1 MFVNFWGNINSCM
14 IGVNPYMVGAVNPFM
29 AYYANPYMMRF
40 NFIQSMIGNM
50 LRGFSNQGC
59 NCQNYTVQ
67 QFPQIANYTAVQS
80 PYNDISVFLQPIGS
94 RTNYTNNNALA
105 QFNNAY
111 SECMDYIAN
120 YGKTQN
126 SSAYNFGT
134 VLTESRINS
143 QTKSGNTSL
152 SKNERIELLKEHL
165 KNVEGGYACVEG
177 DKGGAT
183 KHGVTHGTYDDYRR
197 RKNLPLRSVQEMTD
211 DEFSEIIENFWQ
223 KSGADKIENPILAF
237 YVFSTDWGSGIGKS
251 KQFLAQCGNDPEKFE
266 QLRRDFYN
274 RIAVGS
280 NAKFKKGWQNRV
292 TRDHNFAYSKLV

>member
-94 RTNYTNNNALA
+94 RANYTNNNALA

-134 VLTESRINS
+134 ATLSLRSNTNTNVNLNPQGKFNNVNTNINTAYTGSASDLNKRLKGVLSGKGDVFIKAQKEYGVNAAFLASVCVHE
-143 QTKSGNTSL
+143 SGNGS
-152 SKNERIELLKEHL
+152 SNMAKNKNNVGGVRYPGKTEFRTFNSVDECIMYMASFLKRS
-165 KNVEGGYACVEG
+165 YI
-177 DKGGAT
+177 DKGLITIGQVGA
-183 KHGVTHGTYDDYRR
+183 KYC
-197 RKNLPLRSVQEMTD
+197 P
-211 DEFSEIIENFWQ
+211 
-223 KSGADKIENPILAF
+223 A
-237 YVFSTDWGSGIGKS
+237 
-251 KQFLAQCGNDPEKFE
+251 NDPT
-266 QLRRDFYN
+266 DT
-274 RIAVGS
+274 
-280 NAKFKKGWQNRV
+280 KGTNNLWASRV
-292 TRDHNFAYSKLV
+292 SSLYKDYSS